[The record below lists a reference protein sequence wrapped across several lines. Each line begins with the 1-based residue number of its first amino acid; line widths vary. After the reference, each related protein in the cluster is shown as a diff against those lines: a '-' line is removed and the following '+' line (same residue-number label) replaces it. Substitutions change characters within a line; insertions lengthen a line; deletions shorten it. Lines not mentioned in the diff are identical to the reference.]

1 MLSASPSCWAYAL
14 GRSPSFGP
22 CLSPAK
28 HAISKRFVVSFGRV
42 AGGSRRRNRAGGS
55 KCRCR
60 FSSRLS
66 FAPRSARAAIL
77 PAFLRLAPALR
88 SGGDTRGALRAWVV
102 MWRASWRVGCP
113 RGTPFGESKSAFGAR
128 DAKSLASARR
138 SEGALRVKRRTKRRQ
153 ETAERP
159 PRPGRERGSELAE
172 SARRVLVC
180 WWSPSAVRSLA
191 PRTWLSLV
199 VLVLFHIP
207 RALRAPAP
215 DAGGSARPR
224 GWARDAPRGT
234 PGTTRARW
242 VFGVIAV

>member
-1 MLSASPSCWAYAL
+1 MGVERWIRTRTAIVGLVMLSASPSCWAYAL

-113 RGTPFGESKSAFGAR
+113 RGAPLGESESAFGAR
-128 DAKSLASARR
+128 DANAHRCAAERGSSARDATDETTPR
-138 SEGALRVKRRTKRRQ
+138 DDSGA
-153 ETAERP
+153 AA
-159 PRPGRERGSELAE
+159 PGRERGSELAE
-172 SARRVLVC
+172 SACRER
-180 WWSPSAVRSLA
+180 A
-191 PRTWLSLV
+191 PR
-199 VLVLFHIP
+199 
-207 RALRAPAP
+207 AGGARAPCAL
-215 DAGGSARPR
+215 
-224 GWARDAPRGT
+224 
-234 PGTTRARW
+234 
-242 VFGVIAV
+242 